1 MKTEIEIENIEIEID
16 EEAKQ
21 ISKDINHLDYFIKH
35 KIKTDTIIYLKLS
48 SKDNSITT
56 TLIDIIVNNYG
67 YIFNS
72 CSAENDKI
80 FALFYKVIS

>member
-1 MKTEIEIENIEIEID
+1 METEVENIETEIID
-16 EEAKQ
+16 EEMKL

-48 SKDNSITT
+48 SKDNSITK

-72 CSAENDKI
+72 CSVENDKI
-80 FALFYKVIS
+80 FALFYKDIS